1 MCYLYVPGLTFLSVE
16 RAQPFNRRS
25 TMNTLQRSIIRM
37 LMLYVPLF
45 ATARGAAAQDRAPC
59 PVAQPGKLVLY
70 GDVSAPIVLTEADL
84 LAMPQ
89 VTVEETPHG
98 GESRVYAG
106 PRLEHVLAGAG
117 LPRGPQLRGNEVSRY
132 VVVIAMDGYKALFA
146 LAELDSAFRAST
158 PMLALRQNGSA
169 LDTDAGPFQ
178 IIVPGE
184 QRHARWVRQVAC
196 IRIARDTG
204 RN

>member
-1 MCYLYVPGLTFLSVE
+1 MNVLPRSVICILTSCVALLAVASE
-16 RAQPFNRRS
+16 
-25 TMNTLQRSIIRM
+25 
-37 LMLYVPLF
+37 
-45 ATARGAAAQDRAPC
+45 ATAQERAPC
-59 PVAQPGKLVLY
+59 PVAQPGRLVLY
-70 GDVSAPIVLTEADL
+70 GDLAAPIVLTEGDL

-98 GESRVYAG
+98 GEASVYAG
-106 PRLEHVLAGAG
+106 PRLEHVLASAD
-117 LPRGPQLRGNEVSRY
+117 LPRGPQLRGKEVSRY
-132 VVVIAMDGYKALFA
+132 VVVEAMDGYKALFA
-146 LAELDSAFRAST
+146 LAELDSAFRVTT

-196 IRIARDTG
+196 IRIAQDTG
-204 RN
+204 SQ

>member
-1 MCYLYVPGLTFLSVE
+1 MKLL
-16 RAQPFNRRS
+16 RRIVVC
-25 TMNTLQRSIIRM
+25 LVM
-37 LMLYVPLF
+37 LWVPLF
-45 ATARGAAAQDRAPC
+45 AAASGAAAQDRAPC
-59 PVAQPGKLVLY
+59 SVAQPGKLVLY
-70 GDVSAPIVLTEADL
+70 GDVSAPIVLTEGDL

-98 GESRVYAG
+98 GEASVYAG
-106 PRLEHVLAGAG
+106 PRLEHVLASAD
-117 LPRGPQLRGNEVSRY
+117 LPRGPQLRGKEVSRY
-132 VVVIAMDGYKALFA
+132 VVVEAMDGYKALFA
-146 LAELDSAFRAST
+146 LAELDSAFRVTT

-196 IRIARDTG
+196 IRIAQDTG
-204 RN
+204 SQ